1 MSEHELILEQVY
13 PTGVQ
18 MWHCPVCGL
27 RFVLRW
33 EPYRRMILDQGDP
46 NAIHLGGVDNTYRLN
61 IRADDAGPFQAM
73 IDSLD
78 L

>member
-1 MSEHELILEQVY
+1 MSEHELVLEKVY

-18 MWHCPVCGL
+18 QWHCPVCGL

-33 EPYRRMILDQGDP
+33 DPYKRIVLDQGDP
-46 NAIHLGGVDNTYRLN
+46 NAIHTGGVDNTYTLSAHDN
-61 IRADDAGPFQAM
+61 AGPFQTM